1 MADLKRDIRYV
12 DKDFNQFRNSLI
24 QYSKTYFPDTYNDFT
39 DTSTGMLFMEMA
51 SYVGDVLSF
60 YLDNQIQET
69 FIQKARQQENLY
81 QMAYLLG
88 YEPKVTTAASVNIDF
103 YQQLPASQSAG
114 EYFPDFDYAMI
125 IPENTQVVSGN
136 DASQKFIIEDVI
148 DFSASG
154 SLDPTETTVYQI
166 SNGNPT
172 YYLIKKTRKAIS
184 AAINTTQFTFTTS
197 KRYDVRTIA
206 APNII
211 GVLDVVD
218 SDGNTWYEV
227 PNMAQENVFDT
238 IRNTNQNDPTF
249 NLEVDAPYLLKLK
262 QVQRRFV
269 TRFINSGSLEFQFG
283 AGSTRSNDEEI
294 VPNPDNVGLGLP
306 FERDQLTTAFS
317 PLNFIFT
324 NTYGIAPYNTTL
336 TVRYLTGGGVSS
348 NVEANTLTVLN
359 DSNFTFINPNLS
371 NTALADQIFTS
382 VSSLNPLAADGGQ
395 DGDTTEELRLN
406 AVGNFQNQ
414 LRTVTKEDY
423 LIRALS
429 MPSNLGTIAKAYA
442 SPTKI
447 DGYNPG
453 ELPTILDLFVLTYNS
468 TGNLR
473 TASSLMK
480 ANLATY
486 LAEYRMINDSIKI
499 KDAFIINI
507 EVTFD
512 IIVLP
517 NYNNNKTITDCITS
531 LTSFF
536 DVDKWQINQPI
547 LLSDLFILLDK
558 VEGVQTVK
566 NVTVNNLVGEALGYS
581 DYAYDIAGA
590 TINQVVYPSIDP
602 MIFEVKNPNTDIKGR
617 VVPLK
622 NKNYEFNR

>member
-125 IPENTQVVSGN
+125 IPENTQIVSDN
-136 DASQKFIIEDVI
+136 DASQKFIIEDII

-154 SLDPTETTVYQI
+154 SLDPTEVTVYQI
-166 SNGNPT
+166 SNDNPT

-184 AAINTTQFTFTTS
+184 AAINSTQFTFTTS
-197 KRYDVRTIA
+197 KKYDVRTIST
-206 APNII
+206 PNII

-238 IRNTNQNDPTF
+238 IRNTNQNDPTY
-249 NLEVDAPYLLKLK
+249 NQEVDAPYLLKLK

-317 PLNFIFT
+317 PLNFVYT

-336 TVRYLTGGGVSS
+336 TVRYLTGGGVAS

-359 DSNFTFINPNLS
+359 DNNFTFINPNLAD
-371 NTALADQIFTS
+371 TALANQIFTS
-382 VSSLNPLAADGGQ
+382 VSSINPLAADGGQ

-480 ANLATY
+480 ANLTTY
-486 LAEYRMINDSIKI
+486 LAEYRMINDSVKI

-507 EVTFD
+507 EVIFD

-531 LTSFF
+531 LSSFF

-566 NVTVNNLVGEALGYS
+566 NVNINNLVGEALGYS
-581 DYAYDIAGA
+581 DYAYDIQGA

-617 VVPLK
+617 VVPL
-622 NKNYEFNR
+622 

>member
-12 DKDFNQFRNSLI
+12 DRDFNQFRNALI
-24 QYSKTYFPDTYNDFT
+24 NYSKTYFPDTYNDFT

-88 YEPKVTTAASVNIDF
+88 YEPKVTTAASVNLDF
-103 YQQLPASQSAG
+103 YQQLPAKLVG
-114 EYFPDFDYAMI
+114 TEYVPDFDYCMI
-125 IPENTQVVSGN
+125 IPENTQITSN
-136 DASQKFIIEDVI
+136 TDSSQKFLIEDAI

-154 SLDPTETTVYQI
+154 SLDPTTVSVYQI
-166 SNGNPT
+166 SGNNPT
-172 YYLIKKTRKAIS
+172 YFLLKKTRKAIS
-184 AAINTTQFTFTTS
+184 ATINTAQFTFTAA
-197 KRYDVRTIA
+197 KRFDTREIQA
-206 APNII
+206 SNII
-211 GVLDVVD
+211 GVLDCID
-218 SDGNTWYEV
+218 NDGNTWYEV
-227 PNMAQENVFDT
+227 PNMAQENVLDT
-238 IRNTNQNDPTF
+238 IRNTNTNDPQF
-249 NLEVDAPYLLKLK
+249 NIEEDAPYLLKLK

-269 TRFINSGSLEFQFG
+269 TRFINSGSLQLQFG
-283 AGSTRSNDEEI
+283 AGATQNNDEEI

-336 TVRYLTGGGVSS
+336 NVRYLTGGGVGA
-348 NVEANTLTVLN
+348 NVEAGTLTVL
-359 DSNFTFINPNLS
+359 DDTNFKFINPNLG
-371 NTALADQIFTS
+371 NTALANQIFAS
-382 VSSLNPLAADGGQ
+382 VSSNNPLAADGGQ
-395 DGDTTEELRLN
+395 DGDTVEELRLN

-442 SPTKI
+442 APVKI
-447 DGYNPG
+447 NEYQPG
-453 ELPTILDLFVLTYNS
+453 ELPTILDLFVLTYDANS
-468 TGNLR
+468 KLR
-473 TASSLMK
+473 TASNLIK
-480 ANLATY
+480 QNLATY

-507 EVTFD
+507 EVIFD

-517 NYNNNKTITDCITS
+517 NYNNNETITKCIES
-531 LTSFF
+531 LSNYFA
-536 DVDKWQINQPI
+536 VDNWQINQPI
-547 LLSDLFILLDK
+547 LFKDLYILLDK

-566 NVTVNNLVGEALGYS
+566 NVQIKCLSDEALGYS
-581 DYAYDIAGA
+581 TYAYDIEGA
-590 TINQVVYPSIDP
+590 TINDVVYPSIDP
-602 MIFEVKNPNTDIKGR
+602 MIFEVKFPDVDIKGR
-617 VVPLK
+617 VVP
-622 NKNYEFNR
+622 F